1 MTYLNKEWPN
11 RVNIVNFIRGVEP
24 RLDIDLLET
33 LREELALVR
42 KHGLPATWLI
52 QYDALIDD
60 NFVALLKQETDEK
73 QEIGAWFEVVQ
84 PLVEKAGLVWRGRYA
99 WDWHAHVGFSIG
111 YTPEERERLADV
123 FMEEFRAKFGR
134 YPKSVGSW
142 FIDAHLLGYLADRYA
157 IVASCNCKDQWGTD
171 GYTLWG
177 GYYNQAYYPSRL
189 NGFMPAQTAANQIP
203 VPVFR
208 MLGSDPIY
216 QYDAADHGH
225 GQTVVTL
232 EPVYT
237 GNEGGGGLPS
247 WVRWFFDVSF
257 RPAQLSFGYAQ
268 IGQENSFGWERIG
281 AGLTDQIDLLA
292 QKREQ
297 GELVVETLAASGA
310 WFKSRY
316 PLTPASAICALE
328 DWKNEGRQ
336 SVWYYN
342 RNYRVNLFREKE
354 HFRIRDIHLFDETYE
369 ERYLRDVCATEDC
382 RYDTLPVMDGA
393 RWNDFR
399 TRTGI
404 EPILFDP
411 SGHARPAPVVSL
423 KVDDTVTGELEV
435 ELLLEGG
442 GSIAIRC
449 AETAITFRSA
459 LDNWGLR
466 MAWGDTA
473 EQPDLQA
480 AADGIHYR
488 FFGHSYDVRMEGAYS
503 LAYDRKLDS
512 PEAQENDEPA
522 NAIAIRPLDRELKW
536 ILAR

>member
-1 MTYLNKEWPN
+1 MTTIPNECPN
-11 RVNIVNFIRGVEP
+11 RVNIINFIRGVEP

-60 NFVALLKQETDEK
+60 AFVDMLKRDTDAS
-73 QEIGAWFEVVQ
+73 QEIGVWFEVVQ
-84 PLVEKAGLVWRGRYA
+84 PLVEKAGIVWRGRYP

-123 FMEEFRAKFGR
+123 FMEAFHARFGR

-142 FIDAHLLGYLADRYA
+142 FIDAHLLGYLAERYG
-157 IVASCNCKDQWGTD
+157 ISASCNCKDQWGTD

-177 GYYNQAYYPSRL
+177 GYYNQAYYPSRF
-189 NGFMPAQTAANQIP
+189 NGFMPAQTAINQIP

-216 QYDAADHGH
+216 QYEAADHGH

-237 GNEGGGGLPS
+237 GNEGGGGIPS

-281 AGLTDQIDLLA
+281 AGLTDQIELLA
-292 QKREQ
+292 KKHAE
-297 GELVVETLAASGA
+297 GALIVETLADSGA

-316 PLTPASAICALE
+316 SLTPASAIYALE
-328 DWKNEGRQ
+328 DWKDEGRQ

-342 RNYRVNLFREKE
+342 RNYRVNLFRENN
-354 HFRIRDIHLFDETYE
+354 HFRIRDIHIFDETYE
-369 ERYLRDVCATEDC
+369 ERYLRDVCVTEDC
-382 RYDTLPVMDGA
+382 HYDTLPVMDGA
-393 RWNDFR
+393 RWNDFHNI
-399 TRTGI
+399 TGI
-404 EPILFDP
+404 EPIVYDHLGIASP
-411 SGHARPAPVVSL
+411 LSVTSL
-423 KVDDTVTGELEV
+423 EVNGAVPGELAV
-435 ELLLEGG
+435 ELFIEGG
-442 GSIAIRC
+442 SRITINC
-449 AETAITFRSA
+449 AEREISVRSS
-459 LDNWGLR
+459 LEDWGLR
-466 MAWGDTA
+466 MTWGDMDD
-473 EQPDLQA
+473 QPDVQLG
-480 AADGIHYR
+480 ADSIRYR
-488 FFGHSYDVRMEGAYS
+488 YNGHFYVVRIEGACS
-503 LAYDRKLDS
+503 LALDRRPTTNDS
-512 PEAQENDEPA
+512 LEPA
-522 NAIAIRPLDRELKW
+522 NVISIRPLNRELKW
-536 ILAR
+536 ELTSTEI

>member
-1 MTYLNKEWPN
+1 LTNLHKACPN

-24 RLDIDLLET
+24 RLRIDLLET
-33 LREELALVR
+33 LREELALVN

-60 NFVALLKQETDEK
+60 AFVDLLKQKTDAS

-84 PLVEKAGLVWRGRYA
+84 PLAEKAGIPWRGRYP

-123 FMEEFRAKFGR
+123 FMETFRARFGY

-142 FIDAHLLGYLADRYA
+142 FIDAHLLGYLADRYG

-177 GYYNQAYYPSRL
+177 GYYNQAYYPSRY

-237 GNEGGGGLPS
+237 GNEGGGGIPA

-257 RPAQLSFGYAQ
+257 RPDQLSFGYAQ
-268 IGQENSFGWERIG
+268 VGQENSFGWERIG
-281 AGLTDQIDLLA
+281 AGLTDQVGLLA
-292 QKREQ
+292 GKQAE
-297 GELVVETLAASGA
+297 GALIVETLAASGE
-310 WFKSRY
+310 WFKNRY

-328 DWKNEGRQ
+328 DWKDESRQ

-342 RNYRVNLFREKE
+342 RNYRVNLFREKD
-354 HFRIRDIHLFDETYE
+354 HFRLRDIHLFDETYE
-369 ERYLRDVCATEDC
+369 ERYLRDICETEDC

-393 RWNDFR
+393 RWNDFL

-404 EPILFDP
+404 EPVLFDR
-411 SGHARPAPVVSL
+411 SGHARPVVVTAL
-423 KVDDTVTGELEV
+423 KVGEHASGELAV
-435 ELLLEGG
+435 ELLIEGG
-442 GSIAIRC
+442 DNILLHC
-449 AETAITFRSA
+449 AETAITVSSTLA
-459 LDNWGLR
+459 DWGLR
-466 MAWGDTA
+466 MAWGNTA
-473 EQPDLQA
+473 DQPDLQV
-480 AADGIHYR
+480 AADGIRYR
-488 FFGHSYDVRMEGAYS
+488 FNGHSYEVRIEGVYS
-503 LAYDRKLDS
+503 LAYDRRPMTAEA
-512 PEAQENDEPA
+512 PENGEPA
-522 NAIAIRPLDRELKW
+522 NVISIRPLGRELKW
-536 ILAR
+536 IMAR